1 MQAAERLFRK
11 LQISNALDADDA
23 KAIERLPIIVKE
35 VPAHTAIEREG
46 ERPVQCCLLADG
58 FLCRSKTTDAG
69 KRQILS
75 IHIAG
80 EIPDLQSLHL
90 HVMDHDLSTLSRSIV
105 GFIPH
110 EALRA
115 LTRDRPRVAEAL
127 WRETLIDAAVFRE
140 WIVNVGRRS
149 AVMRLA
155 HLLAEIGTRLQ
166 RIGFAPGDRF
176 ELPMTQ
182 LDIADALGLTPVHVN
197 RVVQE
202 LRRDGLLE
210 LRKHSV
216 FLPDLPRLKELGD
229 FDDLYLHQ
237 SETV

>member
-1 MQAAERLFRK
+1 MRSAERLIRK
-11 LQISNALDADDA
+11 LQISTALDADDL
-23 KAIERLPIIVKE
+23 KAIEQLPITAKE
-35 VPAHTAIEREG
+35 FPAHTAIVREG
-46 ERPVQCCLLADG
+46 ERPQQSGLLIDG
-58 FLCRSKTTDAG
+58 FACSSKTTDAG

-75 IHIAG
+75 IYIPG
-80 EIPDLQSLHL
+80 DIPDLQSLHL
-90 HVMDHDLSTLSRSIV
+90 HVMDHDVTTLSRATM

-115 LTRDRPRVAEAL
+115 LNRERPAVGEAL

-155 HLLAEIGTRLQ
+155 HLLAEIGRRLQ
-166 RIGFAPGDRF
+166 AMGLAPGDRF

-182 LDIADALGLTPVHVN
+182 LDIADALGLTPVHIN

-202 LRRDGLLE
+202 LRRAGLLE
-210 LRKHSV
+210 LRKQSV
-216 FLPDLPRLKELGD
+216 FLPDLPRLKEIGD

-237 SETV
+237 REMA

>member
-1 MQAAERLFRK
+1 MRATSTLITK
-11 LQISNALDADDA
+11 LQLGSSLEPDDIG
-23 KAIERLPIIVKE
+23 AIERLPIVIKDL
-35 VPAHTAIEREG
+35 PTHTSVVREG
-46 ERPVQCCLLADG
+46 DRPTQCCVLIEG

-75 IHIAG
+75 VHIPG

-90 HVMDHDLSTLSRSIV
+90 HVMDHDLTTLSGCTV

-110 EALRA
+110 DPLHK
-115 LTRDRPRVAEAL
+115 LTREQPRVCAAL

-149 AVMRLA
+149 AVVRLA
-155 HLLAEIGTRLQ
+155 HLLAEIGIRLQ
-166 RIGFAPGDRF
+166 AIGLAAGDRF

-197 RVVQE
+197 RVVQQ
-202 LRRDGLLE
+202 LRRAGLLE
-210 LRKHSV
+210 LRKYSV
-216 FLPDLPRLKELGD
+216 FLPDLPRLKEFGD
-229 FDDLYLHQ
+229 FNDLYLHQ
-237 SETV
+237 SQTA

>member
-1 MQAAERLFRK
+1 MQATERLLRK
-11 LQISNALDADDA
+11 LQLRTSLEADDVEA
-23 KAIERLPIIVKE
+23 LERLPVMMKE
-35 VPAHTAIEREG
+35 VAAHSAIVREG
-46 ERPVQCCLLADG
+46 ERPIQCCLVIDG

-75 IHIAG
+75 IHIPG

-90 HVMDHDLSTLSRSIV
+90 DVMDHDLTPLSRSVV
-105 GFIPH
+105 GFISH

-115 LTRDRPRVAEAL
+115 LTRERPLIAEAL

-149 AVMRLA
+149 AVVRLA
-155 HLLAEIGTRLQ
+155 HLLAEIGSRLQ
-166 RIGFAPGDRF
+166 NTGLAAGDRF

-202 LRRDGLLE
+202 LRHDGLLE

-237 SETV
+237 SAMA

>member
-1 MQAAERLFRK
+1 MQATERLLRK
-11 LQISNALDADDA
+11 LQLSTLLDADDV
-23 KAIERLPIIVKE
+23 KAIERLPIMVKE
-35 VPAHTAIEREG
+35 VAAHNPIVREG
-46 ERPVQCCLLADG
+46 ERPVQCCLLIDG

-75 IHIAG
+75 IHITG

-90 HVMDHDLSTLSRSIV
+90 HVMDHDLTTLSRCTV
-105 GFIPH
+105 GLIPH
-110 EALRA
+110 DALRT
-115 LTRDRPRVAEAL
+115 LTRERPTVAEAL

-140 WIVNVGRRS
+140 WIVNVGRRA
-149 AVMRLA
+149 AVVRLA

-166 RIGFAPGDRF
+166 AMDLAPGDRF

-202 LRRDGLLE
+202 LRREGLLE

-216 FLPDLPRLKELGD
+216 SLPDLPRLKQVGD

-237 SETV
+237 SVDA